1 METSAFNDI
10 QTRFPDA
17 ERLPIEGSTCEC
29 YRVRLYGKLHFL
41 KRLKP
46 ELATDPR
53 YLSALRKEFETG
65 YRLDH
70 PSLARYLSCGDD
82 YILMEYVDGE
92 TLADFLQ
99 SHPDYL
105 RNRRHA
111 DRLVRQLLDVVQY
124 LHSHQ
129 VLHLDLKPQ
138 NLLVTHIGH
147 DLRLV
152 DFGYCYT
159 DAYPDTTGRTD
170 NYAAPEQL
178 QGGPLSE
185 RTDIYAIGRLLDMLP
200 CASLY
205 NKVIARCTQ
214 ADPADRYQSVADIQ
228 SAVSRSRHSWR
239 WMLLPSVL
247 LLVVVGIVTWTASR
261 QSSSDVVPSIPAD
274 TIQSS
279 ESVPATPQSSE
290 SAPVVPQPS
299 ISVPSAPRPS
309 VRQPMVLPSDTP
321 VAAQPKA
328 ITPPA
333 SKATSSIEQLR
344 EDIQQAVLPR
354 FKSTLGTVEHPEQN
368 DSLWMVQMR
377 VFMAGQQYCL
387 EQLVRSHPEIPVD
400 VVVSEY
406 RDYIQLLITKQ
417 GLQ

>member
-17 ERLPIEGSTCEC
+17 ERLPIEGSTCDC

-41 KRLKP
+41 KQLKP

-170 NYAAPEQL
+170 RYAAPEQL
-178 QGGPLSE
+178 QGEPLSE

-200 CASLY
+200 CASIY

-214 ADPADRYQSVADIQ
+214 TDPADRYQSVADIQ
-228 SAVSRSRHSWR
+228 LAVSHFRHLWR
-239 WMLLPSVL
+239 WLLLSVL
-247 LLVVVGIVTWTASR
+247 LLAVVGIVAWTASQR
-261 QSSSDVVPSIPAD
+261 PSADVAPSIPAD
-274 TIQSS
+274 TIQPS
-279 ESVPATPQSSE
+279 ESVPAPVTPQSL
-290 SAPVVPQPS
+290 VPQ
-299 ISVPSAPRPS
+299 SAKHS
-309 VRQPMVLPSDTP
+309 ADTP

-328 ITPPA
+328 ASQPA
-333 SKATSSIEQLR
+333 SKNAPSIEQLR
-344 EDIQQAVLPR
+344 ADIQQAILPL

-377 VFMAGQQYCL
+377 LFLAGQQQCL
-387 EQLVRSHPEIPVD
+387 EQLVRSHPEFPMD

-406 RDYIQLLITKQ
+406 RDCVQMLITKQ
-417 GLQ
+417 RLQ

>member
-10 QTRFPDA
+10 QTHFPDA
-17 ERLPIEGSTCEC
+17 ERLPIEGSTCDC

-53 YLSALRKEFETG
+53 YLSAFRKEFETG

-70 PSLARYLSCGDD
+70 SSLARYVSRGDD

-99 SHPDYL
+99 THPDYL
-105 RNRRHA
+105 RNHRHA

-147 DLRLV
+147 DLQLV

-170 NYAAPEQL
+170 RYAAPEQL
-178 QGGPLSE
+178 QGGPLNE

-200 CASLY
+200 CASAY

-214 ADPADRYQSVADIQ
+214 ADPAGRYQSVADIQ
-228 SAVSRSRHSWR
+228 LAVSRSRRSWR
-239 WMLLPSVL
+239 WMLQPSVL
-247 LLVVVGIVTWTASR
+247 LLAVVGIVAWTASR
-261 QSSSDVVPSIPAD
+261 QLSSDVAPSIPAD
-274 TIQSS
+274 TIPAADTIQFS
-279 ESVPATPQSSE
+279 E
-290 SAPVVPQPS
+290 
-299 ISVPSAPRPS
+299 SVPSAPQPS
-309 VRQPMVLPSDTP
+309 VQQPTVLPSETP
-321 VAAQPKA
+321 VIAQPKA
-328 ITPPA
+328 VTPPV
-333 SKATSSIEQLR
+333 SEATPSIEQLR
-344 EDIQQAVLPR
+344 EDIQQAVLPL
-354 FKSTLGTVEHPEQN
+354 FKSTLGTVEHPKQN

-377 VFMAGQQYCL
+377 VFMAGQQHSL

-406 RDYIQLLITKQ
+406 RNYLQQLMVAKVNGQ
-417 GLQ
+417 